1 MKTTRKD
8 SVTGYK
14 LDFSTNTL
22 TINYKFNKALSDFGS
37 PEYNRYKAI
46 LADFPNLTV
55 VVKAGR
61 EITTTR
67 RTKRLTY
74 ENMETYMG
82 CFENSEA
89 LLRRFAL
96 VQKRSKALAS
106 PYKYVRDWLERSFP
120 ITSPPPPSPRTSPP
134 SPWFLPLTCPCTSRR
149 TRNWK
154 NWTRQ
159 VERLRLA

>member
-1 MKTTRKD
+1 MKTTRID

-14 LDFSTNTL
+14 QDFAANTL
-22 TINYKFNKALSDFGS
+22 TINYKFNKALSDYGS
-37 PEYNRYKAI
+37 PEYARYKAI
-46 LADFPNLTV
+46 LEDFPHLTV

-82 CFENSEA
+82 CFENAEA

-106 PYKYVRDWLERSFP
+106 PYKYVRDWFEAQFP
-120 ITSPPPPSPRTSPP
+120 EYKSSTTFTEDKPAIAMVPAPDMSQYKQKGDEPEE
-134 SPWFLPLTCPCTSRR
+134 LDD
-149 TRNWK
+149 
-154 NWTRQ
+154 
-159 VERLRLA
+159 VG

>member
-1 MKTTRKD
+1 MKTVRKD

-14 LDFSTNTL
+14 LDFATNTL
-22 TINYKFNKALSDFGS
+22 TVNYKFNKALSDFGS

-74 ENMETYMG
+74 ENMEKHIRAYDNAEELLDV
-82 CFENSEA
+82 FET
-89 LLRRFAL
+89 
-96 VQKRSKALAS
+96 VKALSQATAS
-106 PYKYVRDWLERSFP
+106 PYKYVCDWFKVQFP
-120 ITSPPPPSPRTSPP
+120 NYKKAPV
-134 SPWFLPLTCPCTSRR
+134 FKDGKLTAAP
-149 TRNWK
+149 
-154 NWTRQ
+154 
-159 VERLRLA
+159 VEAPKVIEYKQKMPKAS

>member
-1 MKTTRKD
+1 MKTVRKD

-14 LDFSTNTL
+14 LDFATNTL

-74 ENMETYMG
+74 ENMEKFIEVQEDSETLLEV
-82 CFENSEA
+82 FETVKAASQA
-89 LLRRFAL
+89 
-96 VQKRSKALAS
+96 SKS
-106 PYKYVRDWLERSFP
+106 PYKYVCDWFKEQFP
-120 ITSPPPPSPRTSPP
+120 DYQKKVVFKDGKLTV
-134 SPWFLPLTCPCTSRR
+134 LPDEKPEPIQFKR
-149 TRNWK
+149 K
-154 NWTRQ
+154 
-159 VERLRLA
+159 LAKVG

>member
-1 MKTTRKD
+1 MKTARKD

-14 LDFSTNTL
+14 LDFATNTL
-22 TINYKFNKALSDFGS
+22 TVNYKFNKALSDFGS

-74 ENMETYMG
+74 ENMATYMG

-89 LLRRFAL
+89 LLRRFSFI
-96 VQKRSKALAS
+96 QKRSKALAS
-106 PYKYVRDWLERSFP
+106 PYKYVCDWFKAQFP
-120 ITSPPPPSPRTSPP
+120 NYKKAPVFKDGGLTVAPAKAPEIIEYKQKMRTAS
-134 SPWFLPLTCPCTSRR
+134 
-149 TRNWK
+149 
-154 NWTRQ
+154 
-159 VERLRLA
+159 

>member
-1 MKTTRKD
+1 MKTVRKD

-14 LDFSTNTL
+14 LDFATNTR
-22 TINYKFNKALSDFGS
+22 TVNYKFNKALSDFGS

-74 ENMETYMG
+74 ENMEKHIRAYDNA
-82 CFENSEA
+82 EE
-89 LLRRFAL
+89 LLEVFKT
-96 VQKRSKALAS
+96 VQSLSQACAS
-106 PYKYVRDWLERSFP
+106 PYKYVCDWFKVQFP
-120 ITSPPPPSPRTSPP
+120 NYKKTPV
-134 SPWFLPLTCPCTSRR
+134 FKDGGLTVAPAKAPEIIEYKQKMS
-149 TRNWK
+149 K
-154 NWTRQ
+154 
-159 VERLRLA
+159 AS

>member
-1 MKTTRKD
+1 MKGVHIIKTVRKD

-14 LDFSTNTL
+14 LDFASNTL

-46 LADFPNLTV
+46 LADFPQLTV

-61 EITTTR
+61 EINTTR
-67 RTKRLTY
+67 LTKRLTY
-74 ENMETYMG
+74 ENMATYMG

-89 LLRRFAL
+89 LLRRFSL

-106 PYKYVRDWLERSFP
+106 PYKYVCDWFKAQFP
-120 ITSPPPPSPRTSPP
+120 DYKKSVV
-134 SPWFLPLTCPCTSRR
+134 LKDGELTIAPIEAPKVIEYKQKMPKAS
-149 TRNWK
+149 
-154 NWTRQ
+154 
-159 VERLRLA
+159 

>member
-1 MKTTRKD
+1 MKTVRKD

-14 LDFSTNTL
+14 LDFATNTL

-46 LADFPNLTV
+46 LADFPQLTV

-74 ENMETYMG
+74 ENMETYMS

-106 PYKYVRDWLERSFP
+106 PYK
-120 ITSPPPPSPRTSPP
+120 
-134 SPWFLPLTCPCTSRR
+134 
-149 TRNWK
+149 
-154 NWTRQ
+154 
-159 VERLRLA
+159 

>member
-1 MKTTRKD
+1 MKTVRKD

-14 LDFSTNTL
+14 LDFATNTL
-22 TINYKFNKALSDFGS
+22 TVNYKFNKALSDFGS

-74 ENMETYMG
+74 ENMEKHIQAYDNAD
-82 CFENSEA
+82 E
-89 LLRRFAL
+89 LLEVFKT
-96 VQKRSKALAS
+96 VKALSQACAS
-106 PYKYVRDWLERSFP
+106 PYNYVCDWFKAQFP
-120 ITSPPPPSPRTSPP
+120 NYKKAPV
-134 SPWFLPLTCPCTSRR
+134 FKDGKLTVVPA
-149 TRNWK
+149 K
-154 NWTRQ
+154 APDIIEYKQ
-159 VERLRLA
+159 KMPKGA

>member
-1 MKTTRKD
+1 MKTVRKD

-14 LDFSTNTL
+14 LDFATNTL
-22 TINYKFNKALSDFGS
+22 TVNYKFNKALSDFGS
-37 PEYNRYKAI
+37 PEYNRYKDI

-74 ENMETYMG
+74 ENMATYMG

-89 LLRRFAL
+89 LLRRFSL

-106 PYKYVRDWLERSFP
+106 PYKYVRDWFEAQFP
-120 ITSPPPPSPRTSPP
+120 DYKSSTTFTEGKPAIAMVPAPDMSLYKQKDDEEEELDAVS
-134 SPWFLPLTCPCTSRR
+134 
-149 TRNWK
+149 
-154 NWTRQ
+154 
-159 VERLRLA
+159 

>member
-1 MKTTRKD
+1 MKSVRKD

-14 LDFSTNTL
+14 LDFATNTL
-22 TINYKFNKALSDFGS
+22 TINYKFNKALSDYGS

-46 LADFPNLTV
+46 LEDFPDLIV

-74 ENMETYMG
+74 ENMENYMG
-82 CFENSEA
+82 SFQNADA
-89 LLRRFAL
+89 LVRRFKL

-106 PYKYVRDWLERSFP
+106 PYKYVRDWFGAQFPDYKSSTTFTEDKPAITLVPIPDASLYKQKEDELED
-120 ITSPPPPSPRTSPP
+120 
-134 SPWFLPLTCPCTSRR
+134 LGD
-149 TRNWK
+149 
-154 NWTRQ
+154 
-159 VERLRLA
+159 VG